1 MFILLGLGV
10 TAWAA
15 IALGVLIL
23 IVFAFGAIKRM
34 YPGKERKP
42 LKKA

>member
-10 TAWAA
+10 TTWAA
-15 IALGVLIL
+15 IALGALVLIL
-23 IVFAFGAIKRM
+23 LAFGAIKRM